1 MLTTWKALHFPPAM
15 IRGDSCWH
23 VQLCNCANAFC
34 LNRPSDESCEPQN
47 HQRMNNLQIDESWS
61 VNEVWCLV
69 CGVNHKTER
78 EYMARKKTNSYPDQW
93 WPYPLLPVSRLT
105 LERCVLTHSRS
116 NLLFSISIEFFHT
129 SPGQLR
135 SLGLFTSGCVVN
147 FLFKISSVS
156 ISQSPKL
163 LNSWDGKQIMD
174 HDTTS
179 ISWEPEDSM
188 TLPNPLF
195 PLLTA

>member
-1 MLTTWKALHFPPAM
+1 MADIKSAEVSEPSNWRWQWQWTWDIVVNKHW
-15 IRGDSCWH
+15 RCQ
-23 VQLCNCANAFC
+23 QLERLCIFHQQWSEEIVIDMCNCAIVQMAFC
-34 LNRPSDESCEPQN
+34 LSRPSDESCEPQN

-69 CGVNHKTER
+69 CRVNHKTER
-78 EYMARKKTNSYPDQW
+78 EYIARKKTDSYPDQW

-135 SLGLFTSGCVVN
+135 SLGLFTSGAV
-147 FLFKISSVS
+147 L
-156 ISQSPKL
+156 
-163 LNSWDGKQIMD
+163 
-174 HDTTS
+174 
-179 ISWEPEDSM
+179 
-188 TLPNPLF
+188 
-195 PLLTA
+195 